1 MQLLIFPKSKA
12 DFNSKNKTFKS
23 VFKGIEYDFLTHRLF
38 VILFLINYPPSLL
51 VDHIL
56 TQDTGKYK

>member
-23 VFKGIEYDFLTHRLF
+23 VFKGIEYDFF
-38 VILFLINYPPSLL
+38 DPPPFCNTVFDQLSSKSFSGSHS
-51 VDHIL
+51 DS
-56 TQDTGKYK
+56 GYR